1 MVFLIT
7 IKQQKTITNK
17 IMEEQKNQDSVF
29 NKSEQV
35 ASNIPNTPSG
45 KLNPR
50 KGKFFLLLILGVL
63 IVVAL
68 AVGFVLMQKGETVKE
83 TVTVEESTD
92 KIVSENNEQKDI
104 ESDEEN
110 FLIEENLSGIV
121 NIDDFNFSPENKKM
135 LAENNFFARPS
146 YYQEFYQ
153 LYEANRYDL
162 TANFITTDSILHNYH
177 LVFDFLL
184 KKIEE
189 EKLCAKLTELSAD
202 MLSGSIKQYN
212 LLKGTEWENAA
223 KRNVGF
229 FTVASKLLNPSTDAL
244 PIVAEEVN
252 QELVLIENHQGVAKS
267 PVMNFGIENE
277 TLIST
282 PQGMQSLEAFKE
294 DYSQYVP
301 RGHYDKTD
309 ELKAYF
315 KAMMW
320 YGRLTFRMKSDDETK
335 SAILITLSLDKAG
348 NQELWNAI
356 YEPINFFVGKTDDI
370 NYYQFEELIKQVYG
384 AQTTVESI
392 SNNEDKFD
400 YFVARAKKLSPP
412 RINSM
417 PIFEASI
424 QSDREEEI
432 KGFRFMGQR
441 FTVDAVIF
449 QRLIYRE
456 VGDKTK
462 TCEEFDP
469 EKTGCLTGARCL
481 PAGLDIPAT
490 MGSQTAKNIL
500 SEAGEDKYACYSQNM
515 LKLNEYISSLD
526 EETWTQNLYWSWMY
540 QLSPLLDEKT
550 ANYPDF
556 AKSDAWQK
564 KDLNTFLGS
573 WTELKHD
580 TILYSKQV
588 YAEMGAGGG
597 FDLEEKDDRG
607 YVEPNPRVYSRI
619 AALLKTTAEGL
630 QEKGLIAA
638 ATKNNLVKM
647 EELALSFETISK
659 KELNG
664 GGLTDE
670 EYELIRSYG
679 GQLEHFWLEVNKN
692 EPDFKEMGARDYLIE
707 NPAAIVADVAT
718 DPNGYV
724 LEEGTGWINTIY
736 VAVPIDGKLKIAVGG
751 VYSYYEFTQPMEERL
766 NDKEWRKMLNSAQ
779 KPQRPSW
786 ADAFISE

>member
-1 MVFLIT
+1 
-7 IKQQKTITNK
+7 
-17 IMEEQKNQDSVF
+17 MEEQKNQDSVF

-35 ASNIPNTPSG
+35 ASNNSKMLLG
-45 KLNPR
+45 GFGAK
-50 KGKFFLLLILGVL
+50 KGKFILFVAFSVLIL
-63 IVVAL
+63 AAS
-68 AVGFVLMQKGETVKE
+68 AVGFVLMQKQETVEK
-83 TVTVEESTD
+83 TALVEKSTD
-92 KIVSENNEQKDI
+92 KVVDKEKSNQEEQIDEIAGEEKGQENVDQ
-104 ESDEEN
+104 DEEN
-110 FLIEENLSGIV
+110 RLAEESLSDIV
-121 NIDDFNFSPENKKM
+121 NIGDFNFSQEDKKM
-135 LAENNFFARPS
+135 LAENNFFVSPS
-146 YYQEFYQ
+146 YYKEFYQ
-153 LYEANRYDL
+153 LYEGNRYNL

-189 EKLCAKLTELSAD
+189 EKLYAKLTELSAD
-202 MLSGSIKQYN
+202 MLSESIEQYN
-212 LLKGTEWENAA
+212 LLEGTKWENAA

-229 FTVASKLLNPSTDAL
+229 FTVASKLLNSSTDAL
-244 PIVAEEVN
+244 PIVAKEVN
-252 QELVLIENHQGVAKS
+252 QELALIENHQGVAKS

-277 TLIST
+277 ALIST
-282 PQGMQSLEAFKE
+282 PQGMQSLAAFKE
-294 DYSQYVP
+294 DYSQYAP

-335 SAILITLSLDKAG
+335 SAMLITLLLDKAG

-356 YEPINFFVGKTDDI
+356 YEPINFFVGKSDDI
-370 NYYQFEELIKQVYG
+370 NYYQFEELMEQVYG
-384 AQTTVESI
+384 AQTAIESI
-392 SNNEDKFD
+392 SNDENKFD
-400 YFVARAKKLSPP
+400 SFVARAKKLSSPQ
-412 RINSM
+412 INSI

-441 FTVDAVIF
+441 FTVDAAIF

-469 EKTGCLTGARCL
+469 GKTGCLTGARCL
-481 PAGLDIPAT
+481 PAGLDIPAA

-500 SEAGEDKYACYSQNM
+500 SEMGEDEYACYSRNM
-515 LKLNEYISSLD
+515 SKLNAYISSLD
-526 EETWTQNLYWSWMY
+526 KETWTQNLYWSWLY
-540 QLSPLLDEKT
+540 QLGHLLDEKT

-564 KDLNTFLGS
+564 KNLNTFLGS

-588 YAEMGAGGG
+588 YAEMGAGG
-597 FDLEEKDDRG
+597 FDPEEKDDRG

-619 AALLKTTAEGL
+619 AALLKTTVEGL

-638 ATKNNLVKM
+638 ETKNNLAKM
-647 EELALSFETISK
+647 EELALSLETISE

-664 GGLTDE
+664 KNLTDE

-692 EPDFKEMGARDYLIE
+692 ESEFKEMGARLYLIE
-707 NPAAIVADVAT
+707 NPAAVVADVAT
-718 DPNGYV
+718 DPNGYA
-724 LEEGTGWINTIY
+724 LEEGTGWVNKIY

-751 VYSYYEFTQPMEERL
+751 VYSYYEFAQPMEKRL
-766 NDKEWRKMLNSAQ
+766 NDKEWREILNSAQ
-779 KPQRPSW
+779 KPQKPSW
-786 ADAFISE
+786 TDAFISE